1 MTMESVQ
8 EKRLQ
13 KLPQAARMEIGQIVG
28 DKRYV
33 SAAAARK
40 QAIKATAREYTVL
53 DPQMLLDDFEL
64 QQTAWGDRGDAL
76 NQMPSPIY
84 APNLFANAGLVTFR
98 SQRAGQECP
107 QQEWRNIGNLLVK
120 QHAVPNNL
128 GLGFKVH
135 AGGDGFAHCFAREK
149 P

>member
-1 MTMESVQ
+1 MESVQ

-13 KLPQAARMEIGQIVG
+13 KLPQAARMEIGQIIG

-40 QAIKATAREYTVL
+40 QAIEATAREYTVL

-107 QQEWRNIGNLLVK
+107 QQEWRNIGEAEPEVIWGATAKRAMTIRRFINGAAATSK
-120 QHAVPNNL
+120 T
-128 GLGFKVH
+128 F
-135 AGGDGFAHCFAREK
+135 
-149 P
+149 